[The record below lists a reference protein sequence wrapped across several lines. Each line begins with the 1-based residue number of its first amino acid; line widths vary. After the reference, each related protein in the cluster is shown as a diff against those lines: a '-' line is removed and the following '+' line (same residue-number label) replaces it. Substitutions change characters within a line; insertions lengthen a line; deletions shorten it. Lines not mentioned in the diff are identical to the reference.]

1 MSIHTYENDNELIDI
16 LNKNI
21 KVTKNDYNIGGIWL
35 QKLILDCITYDENI
49 PSYIENDQ
57 LYNDITENAG
67 VDLILIVI
75 NTIKLYK
82 SYEYWDENESNSNYE
97 QFNIFPVINQNDE
110 ICIKI
115 ESDTIEGELGA
126 KLYIEYA
133 RKYILI
139 CKNIMKKEQ
148 IIYNV
153 IEKEITNEIA
163 ITGFDGGNC
172 FAGDELAF
180 RASLMLKNYNA
191 LKEVANE
198 LKIDIDTKNWTVVIH
213 ECTEE
218 KEISSFARGNTYIE
232 TYSNLTKECGE
243 KYEYEYE
250 FYACPSTIIFDKI
263 KKRSIKINLDI
274 NDIEEK
280 YRYNIWVNL
289 AID

>member
-1 MSIHTYENDNELIDI
+1 MSIYENDNDEIDI

-21 KVTKNDYNIGGIWL
+21 PINKSENMVNGIWL
-35 QKLILDCITYDENI
+35 QKLILDCINYNNNI
-49 PSYIENDQ
+49 PSYIKNDQ
-57 LYNDITENAG
+57 LYNDLSENDG

-75 NTIKLYK
+75 NTIKSYK

-97 QFNIFPVINQNDE
+97 QFNIFPIVNENDE

-133 RKYILI
+133 KKYILI
-139 CKNIMKKEQ
+139 CKNIIKKEQ
-148 IIYNV
+148 LIYNI

-191 LKEVANE
+191 IKEVANE
-198 LKIDIDTKNWTVVIH
+198 FKIDIDTQNWTVVIH
-213 ECTEE
+213 ECTDE

-232 TYSNLTKECGE
+232 TYSNIIKECGE
-243 KYEYEYE
+243 QYEYEYE
-250 FYACPSTIIFDKI
+250 FYACPSTIIFDKL

-274 NDIEEK
+274 TNIE
-280 YRYNIWVNL
+280 
-289 AID
+289 